1 MTSDIEAGK
10 AFEVIHSRE
19 FDEWLNSNKHL
30 TDSEDARDT
39 FQAGRESMQPEI
51 DRLREALEKSRKIAA
66 KYKSHA
72 NAKQSQYDKL
82 LAKQALNQEDKS

>member
-39 FQAGRESMQPEI
+39 FQAGRESMQQAI
-51 DRLREALEKSRKIAA
+51 
-66 KYKSHA
+66 
-72 NAKQSQYDKL
+72 DKL
-82 LAKQALNQEDKS
+82 KEIADEMELIAKE